1 MNTITTT
8 RPGLIRRAWLT
19 LCLWSL
25 VYRVNSA
32 VRYLDEC
39 ERAGITEGRNLTE
52 YHRQIDAMLA
62 EMRAIDEELSA

>member
-8 RPGLIRRAWLT
+8 RPGVLRRAWLT

-25 VYRVNSA
+25 IFRIDSA
-32 VRYLDEC
+32 ERYLIDC

-52 YHRQIDAMLA
+52 YHAQIDAMLA
-62 EMRAIDEELSA
+62 QMRAIDEELSA